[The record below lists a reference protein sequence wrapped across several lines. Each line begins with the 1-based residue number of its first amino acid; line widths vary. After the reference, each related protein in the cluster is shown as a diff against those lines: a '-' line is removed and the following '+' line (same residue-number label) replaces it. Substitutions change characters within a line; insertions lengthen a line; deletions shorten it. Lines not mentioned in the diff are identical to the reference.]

1 MNKSTPA
8 TTMTKMTRKKPRIE
22 VLPNRSAVVEDALK
36 NPLYVVRELNNRSLY
51 HFIEWFWPVV
61 SNQQFRGNWHI
72 EKLCKELELIARRV
86 GNREQKVHDL
96 IINVPPG
103 TTKTI
108 TCSIMYP
115 VWCWTQWHWM
125 RFITASYSQSL
136 SLESA
141 EYSRD
146 LVRSEAFKAIYPEL
160 AIKEDKD
167 TKSNFKI
174 VKQIPHPNGKLPQL
188 LQGGNRYSTSV
199 GGTLMGFHADIIVWD
214 DPLNPNQSVSD
225 KERETANRWIDQT
238 LPTRKTDKGIST
250 VIGVMQRLHQDD
262 PTGHILDKGKENV
275 RNICLPGEIRN
286 YREKL
291 NPVEWEKF
299 YIDDLLDPIRLS
311 WKNLKDLE
319 ADLGQYGYAGQIGQD
334 PTPAGGGMFK
344 VDHFIIT
351 PSLPLEKEV
360 LQIFR
365 YWDKAGSAGK
375 GAYTV
380 GVKIAKLTFNRFVV
394 LDVKRGQWDTN
405 ERERIILETARV
417 DTSRVVVYVEQEP
430 GSGGKESAEST
441 IRNLTGFACYADRP
455 TGDKIFRADPYSV
468 QVNNGG
474 VSLFQASWNAAF
486 IEEHR
491 FFPFGTYKDQV
502 DASAAC
508 FNHLARKRIAGRIT

>member
-1 MNKSTPA
+1 MMEPETLVRKAPVL
-8 TTMTKMTRKKPRIE
+8 TRSEKVEK
-22 VLPNRSAVVEDALK
+22 AVQ
-36 NPLYVVRELNNRSLY
+36 NPLEVIRELNNRSLY

-72 EKLCKELELIARRV
+72 DKLCTELELIARRV

-108 TCSIMYP
+108 TCSIMFP
-115 VWCWTQWHWM
+115 AWCWTQWHWM

-146 LVRSEAFKAIYPEL
+146 LIRSDAFKAIYPEL
-160 AIKEDKD
+160 MIKEDKD

-174 VKQIPHPNGKLPQL
+174 VKQIPHPNGKAPQI

-275 RNICLPGEIRN
+275 KNICLPGEIRN
-286 YREKL
+286 YLDKL
-291 NPVEWEKF
+291 SPKSWEQY

-311 WKNLKDLE
+311 WKNLRDLE

-344 VDHFIIT
+344 VDHFQIT
-351 PSLPLEKEV
+351 PQYPLDKEV
-360 LQIFR
+360 VQIFR

-375 GAYTV
+375 GAFTV
-380 GVKIAKLTFNRFVV
+380 GVKMAKLVGNRFVV

-405 ERERIILETARV
+405 ERERIILETARI
-417 DTSRVVVYVEQEP
+417 DTSRCVVYIEQEP

-441 IRNLTGFACYADRP
+441 IRNLIGFACYADRP

-474 VSLFQASWNAAF
+474 VSIFQASWNAAY

-508 FNHLARKRIAGRIT
+508 FNHLARKRLAGRIT

>member
-1 MNKSTPA
+1 MET
-8 TTMTKMTRKKPRIE
+8 TTMERRAPIPKRTERMEQAIQ
-22 VLPNRSAVVEDALK
+22 
-36 NPLYVVRELNNRSLY
+36 NPLTIVRELNNRSLY

-61 SNQQFRGNWHI
+61 SNQEFRGNWHI
-72 EKLCKELELIARRV
+72 EKLCEELEQIARRV
-86 GNREQKVHDL
+86 GNREQKLHDL

-108 TCSIMYP
+108 TCSIMFP
-115 VWCWTQWHWM
+115 AWCWTQWHWM

-146 LVRSEAFKAIYPEL
+146 LIRSDAFKAIYPEL

-174 VKQIPHPNGKLPQL
+174 VKEIPNPNGKLPMQIH
-188 LQGGNRYSTSV
+188 QGGNRYSTSV

-250 VIGVMQRLHQDD
+250 IIGVMQRLHQDD
-262 PTGHILDKGKENV
+262 PTGHILNKGKENV
-275 RNICLPGEIRN
+275 RNICLPGEILN
-286 YREKL
+286 YLEKL
-291 NPVEWEKF
+291 NPIEWRSYYK
-299 YIDDLLDPIRLS
+299 DNLLDPVRLS

-334 PTPAGGGMFK
+334 PTPPSGGMFK
-344 VDHFIIT
+344 IDHFQIVHT
-351 PSLPLEKEV
+351 APPKEETLRV
-360 LQIFR
+360 FR
-365 YWDKAGSAGK
+365 YWDKAGSVGK

-380 GVKIAKLTFNRFVV
+380 GAKVAQLTGGRFIV
-394 LDVKRGQWDTN
+394 LDIKRGQWGTN
-405 ERERIILETARV
+405 EREQIIKETAIADGRN
-417 DTSRVVVYVEQEP
+417 VVIYVEQEP
-430 GSGGKESAEST
+430 GSGGLESAQAT
-441 IRNLTGFACYADRP
+441 IRNLIGFACYADRP

-468 QVNNGG
+468 QVNNGAFMLLKG
-474 VSLFQASWNAAF
+474 DWNPMF
-486 IEEHR
+486 LEEHR

-502 DASAAC
+502 DATAAC
-508 FNHLARKRIAGRIT
+508 FNHLSGKKIANRIT